1 MEGFSTWA
9 GQIWAAS
16 QPALLW
22 FGGPFWTFL
31 NAPFIAG
38 LIPALVGLLLS
49 KRVAEVAETNK
60 NVEAVRA
67 AESQVQEMTREL
79 QSLEMRDTV
88 EDAAK
93 TQTTVTPAPTNSA
106 AVAASDALTEDV
118 VAQLEEKIRNIKTE
132 IQHRIRELDGRKS
145 RKYESV
151 PRYDYRPI
159 VLMLARDGGIT
170 DEDAYTL
177 VEIFSVW
184 MTHRLEKRMLPQ
196 AKADLI
202 LGFRFP
208 RRRRRSQPVQASE
221 QQDTSTTPNS
231 DVVEAASP

>member
-1 MEGFSTWA
+1 MEGFYTWA
-9 GQIWAAS
+9 GQLWAAS
-16 QPALLW
+16 QPAMLW

-93 TQTTVTPAPTNSA
+93 TQSTVTPSPAGSA
-106 AVAASDALTEDV
+106 VSTASDALPEEV
-118 VAQLEEKIRNIKTE
+118 VTQLDR
-132 IQHRIRELDGRKS
+132 QV
-145 RKYESV
+145 ES
-151 PRYDYRPI
+151 
-159 VLMLARDGGIT
+159 
-170 DEDAYTL
+170 
-177 VEIFSVW
+177 
-184 MTHRLEKRMLPQ
+184 H
-196 AKADLI
+196 
-202 LGFRFP
+202 
-208 RRRRRSQPVQASE
+208 
-221 QQDTSTTPNS
+221 
-231 DVVEAASP
+231 